1 MSKFPPPPAQIRP
14 GAVLGSESLPF
25 ESMIFA
31 VKAAAKTEESTENTP
46 LPGSSEYVSTSSTG
60 RHLTEAPRPVVS
72 KLFRPNS

>member
-25 ESMIFA
+25 ESMIFSIE
-31 VKAAAKTEESTENTP
+31 AAKPEESHETTP
-46 LPGSSEYVSTSSTG
+46 LPGSSEYVASSSAG

-72 KLFRPNS
+72 KLFRPNR